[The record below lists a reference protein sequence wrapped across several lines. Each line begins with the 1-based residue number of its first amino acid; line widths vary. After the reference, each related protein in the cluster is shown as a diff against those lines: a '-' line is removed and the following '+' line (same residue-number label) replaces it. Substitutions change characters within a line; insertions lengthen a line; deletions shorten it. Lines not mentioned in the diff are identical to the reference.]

1 MGVGHHSLFKDADGK
16 WRIVFHAHNGCG
28 KDAIHPRRM
37 YIAGID
43 FKMVDGVPVPVVD
56 DNLIRCVDTH

>member
-1 MGVGHHSLFKDADGK
+1 M
-16 WRIVFHAHNGCG
+16 FHAHNGGG

-56 DNLIRCVDTH
+56 DNLIRCVITP